1 MRTTS
6 LLFAFCIMVVCST
19 TSFSQNKELAAL
31 RAESSA
37 GNCDA
42 LYHLGVAYYYSEY
55 GAPLDQDRGILYFR
69 RAAECG
75 SSRASFELGIICYE
89 HQAYALAA
97 FYLQRVVE
105 DYPEAAQTLARMYR
119 EGLGV
124 ERDGE
129 RAAMYQRMAEV
140 R

>member
-6 LLFAFCIMVVCST
+6 LLFAFCMMVVCST
-19 TSFSQNKELAAL
+19 TFSQNKELAAL

-42 LYHLGVAYYYSEY
+42 LYHLGVAYFYAEY
-55 GAPLDQDRGILYFR
+55 GAPLDQEQGILYLR

-89 HQAYALAA
+89 QQAYALAVS
-97 FYLQRVVE
+97 YLQRVAE
-105 DYPEAAQTLARMYR
+105 DFPEAAKTLARMYR

-124 ERDGE
+124 EPDAE
-129 RAAMYQRMAEV
+129 RAAMYQRMAE
-140 R
+140 